1 MQTCRHSVGL
11 CWHSEWRRER
21 YNHSSNCWGI
31 SEEVCSQHPLSLTIK
46 RNKKNSNWPLGDKV
60 NGKYSNKRKQT
71 CCKKL
76 TYIASLWCKN
86 TFPHLC
92 FMCQWLLQ
100 SQATNEQNS
109 FCWSKLETISGEEVS
124 ALTPTLCDTT
134 WAELSRGSAGGS
146 AGTAELDWAHLG
158 PGPILLCCGAE
169 GLELCPFH
177 RQWVMFF
184 SGNDSCFDG
193 CFKISY
199 CACLNG
205 FLRCYLIFLPANKE
219 NELFEARQT
228 NTAYFA
234 SAAPPGMMQK
244 SKSCPSC
251 YRPHSE
257 FRCWVQCLSKFMLL
271 YLVVSSKA

>member
-1 MQTCRHSVGL
+1 MKKCQHSHLRCVT
-11 CWHSEWRRER
+11 
-21 YNHSSNCWGI
+21 
-31 SEEVCSQHPLSLTIK
+31 QH
-46 RNKKNSNWPLGDKV
+46 
-60 NGKYSNKRKQT
+60 
-71 CCKKL
+71 
-76 TYIASLWCKN
+76 
-86 TFPHLC
+86 
-92 FMCQWLLQ
+92 
-100 SQATNEQNS
+100 
-109 FCWSKLETISGEEVS
+109 
-124 ALTPTLCDTT
+124 
-134 WAELSRGSAGGS
+134 ELSWAGAVLGALQALLS
-146 AGTAELDWAHLG
+146 WTGAHWG

-169 GLELCPFH
+169 GSELCHFH

-244 SKSCPSC
+244 SKSCPSR